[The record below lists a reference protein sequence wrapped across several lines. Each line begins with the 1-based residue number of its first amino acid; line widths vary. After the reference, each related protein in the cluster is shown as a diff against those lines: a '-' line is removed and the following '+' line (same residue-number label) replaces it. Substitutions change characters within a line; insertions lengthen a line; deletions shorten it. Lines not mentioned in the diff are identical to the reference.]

1 MSDKRRILIVD
12 PSRVARTALVK
23 HLRDDFDIR
32 EESDGESA
40 WQTLVL
46 DASIV
51 AVVSAINLARTS
63 GYELLSRLRDNRL
76 QRLSDMPFFLL
87 ISKDETA
94 PNREQAK
101 GRGVS
106 DFIVR
111 GMAGGEIRQ
120 RIGRLVNWD
129 ISTDIAF
136 PAGHQADDAPE
147 PFPGRTAICRKLC
160 ADIAAHAPEENFSAC
175 AVAFGLESE
184 KTLAERFSP
193 EILHKIGERIARV
206 IGEKI
211 GRHDT
216 MGHTGDTNY
225 VIVSPGTSQA
235 TAIAFA
241 QRVCRALGER
251 KIRIGD
257 ESLRVS
263 VCAGIAV
270 APTDGER
277 SAAQLIDMALERLEQ
292 ARQAPGTQVVAN
304 DPSPDD
310 PFVRMQALLRQE
322 DISQRLGQAGLEL
335 LPLMRLFEQQF
346 HLGLPLAQMEAH
358 FRKHASN
365 TEQSE

>member
-1 MSDKRRILIVD
+1 MSDKRRILVVD

-63 GYELLSRLRDNRL
+63 GYELLSRLRENRL
-76 QRLSDMPFFLL
+76 QRLSDIPFFLL

-94 PNREQAK
+94 PNRDQAK

-129 ISTDIAF
+129 ISTDIGL
-136 PAGHQADDAPE
+136 PARSMAEDTPE

-160 ADIAAHAPEENFSAC
+160 ADIAAHPPEEKFSAC
-175 AVAFGLESE
+175 ALAFGLESE
-184 KTLAERFSP
+184 KALAERFGP
-193 EILHKIGERIARV
+193 EIMREIGERIARV
-206 IGEKI
+206 ISEKI

-216 MGHTGDTNY
+216 IGHTGDTNY

-251 KIRIGD
+251 KVRIGA
-257 ESLRVS
+257 ETLRIS
-263 VCAGIAV
+263 VCAGIA
-270 APTDGER
+270 ATPADGER
-277 SAAQLIDMALERLEQ
+277 SAAQLIDIALERLDL
-292 ARQAPGTQVVAN
+292 ARQTPGSQVLAS
-304 DPSPDD
+304 DPSADD
-310 PFVRMQALLRQE
+310 PFIRLQALLRQE
-322 DISQRLGQAGLEL
+322 DISERLGQAGLEL

-346 HLGLPLAQMEAH
+346 HLGLPLARMEED
-358 FRKHASN
+358 FRKHAGN
-365 TEQSE
+365 TDRSE

>member
-51 AVVSAINLARTS
+51 AVVSAISLTRTS
-63 GYELLSRLRDNRL
+63 GYELLSRLRENRL

-94 PNREQAK
+94 PNRDQAK
-101 GRGVS
+101 DRGVS

-111 GMAGGEIRQ
+111 GMAGNEIRQ

-129 ISTDIAF
+129 ISSNLGLPDSRR
-136 PAGHQADDAPE
+136 DDADE
-147 PFPGRTAICRKLC
+147 PFPGRTPICRKLC

-175 AVAFGLESE
+175 CVALGIENEQCLIDRFGTE
-184 KTLAERFSP
+184 TMVD
-193 EILHKIGERIARV
+193 IGKRIARV

-211 GRHDT
+211 GRHD
-216 MGHTGDTNY
+216 MIGHTGDSSY

-241 QRVCRALGER
+241 QRVCRAFSER
-251 KIRIGD
+251 KITIGD
-257 ESLRVS
+257 QQTRINLS
-263 VCAGIAV
+263 AGIA
-270 APTDGER
+270 ASPADGER
-277 SAAQLIDMALERLEQ
+277 SAAQLIDLALARLDL
-292 ARQAPGTQVVAN
+292 ARKTPGNPIVAR
-304 DPSPDD
+304 DPEPDD
-310 PFVRMQALLRQE
+310 PFVRMQALLRQD
-322 DISQRLGQAGLEL
+322 DIAQRLGQAGLEL
-335 LPLMRLFEQQF
+335 LPMMHLFEQQF
-346 HLGLPLAQMEAH
+346 RLGLPLAEMEAH
-358 FRKHASN
+358 FRKHAGNETPSA
-365 TEQSE
+365 

>member
-46 DASIV
+46 DASII
-51 AVVSAINLARTS
+51 AVVSAINLARTN
-63 GYELLSRLRDNRL
+63 GYELLSRLRESRL

-101 GRGVS
+101 ERGVS

-111 GMAGGEIRQ
+111 GMAAGEIRQ
-120 RIGRLVNWD
+120 RINRLVNWD
-129 ISTDIAF
+129 ISTDLGLQPQETTEAT
-136 PAGHQADDAPE
+136 PA
-147 PFPGRTAICRKLC
+147 FPGRTAICRTLC
-160 ADIAAHAPEENFSAC
+160 ADLAAHPPEAQFPASV
-175 AVAFGLESE
+175 VAFGLESE
-184 KTLAERFSP
+184 KVLAERFGP
-193 EILHKIGERIARV
+193 ETMRKIGERIARV
-206 IGEKI
+206 INEKI

-216 MGHTGDTNY
+216 IGHTGDANY

-251 KIRIGD
+251 KTRIAD
-257 ESLRVS
+257 ETLRIS
-263 VCAGIAV
+263 VCAGIA
-270 APTDGER
+270 ATPADGER
-277 SAAQLIDMALERLEQ
+277 SAAQLIDLALQRLDL
-292 ARQAPGTQVVAN
+292 ARQTPGTPVVAA
-304 DPSPDD
+304 DPSADD
-310 PFVRMQALLRQE
+310 PFIRMQALLRRD
-322 DISQRLGQAGLEL
+322 DIDQHLGQAGLEL
-335 LPLMRLFEQQF
+335 LPLLRLFEQQF
-346 HLGLPLAQMEAH
+346 HFGLPLARMETH
-358 FRKHASN
+358 FRKHAGN